1 MKNSQEKLAK
11 TLPVC
16 PLWNRKT
23 ALRVMLGTLGISV
36 LLGAAGKSR
45 AHVATGLLF
54 GALLADHVWT
64 RRKAL

>member
-1 MKNSQEKLAK
+1 MENNQQKMVK
-11 TLPVC
+11 TLPVR

-23 ALRVMLGTLGISV
+23 AMRVMLGTLGISV

>member
-1 MKNSQEKLAK
+1 MENNQQKLAK
-11 TLPVC
+11 ALPVC

-36 LLGAAGKSR
+36 LLGATGKSR
-45 AHVATGLLF
+45 AHVVTGLLF

>member
-1 MKNSQEKLAK
+1 MKNSQQNLAK
-11 TLPVC
+11 TLPAR
-16 PLWNRKT
+16 PLGNRKT